1 MISTRQA
8 QALRLQCTKT
18 LGMSEGEYKAMLSGY
33 KVTSSKQLAPREY
46 NALMR
51 SLKGPR
57 QGQQREW
64 APKADKQMGL
74 IFHLWSELHKCGKV
88 QHKGNKPALHWMAKY
103 LRQPDGTIEFTP
115 YQKSRCIERLKKW
128 LERE

>member
-1 MISTRQA
+1 MVTTKQA

-18 LGMSEGEYKAMLSGY
+18 LGMSEAEYKAMLSGY
-33 KVTSSKQLAPREY
+33 KVTSSKQLMPSEY

-51 SLKGPR
+51 QLKGP
-57 QGQQREW
+57 QHGTQKEW
-64 APKADKQMGL
+64 APKANKQMEL
-74 IFHLWSELHKCGKV
+74 IFHLWEELYECGKV
-88 QHKGNKPALHWMAKY
+88 RNKGSKPALHWMAKY